1 LKRRAS
7 ELQVGDVI
15 IDRSTR
21 PLTVTAEP
29 TAAKY
34 QGKHPAWRIKVS
46 DGYPSLVVK
55 GDPEITIADDPEEA
69 WSEYAQ
75 FRS

>member
-21 PLTVTAEP
+21 PLTVTTEP
-29 TAAKY
+29 MATKY
-34 QGKHPAWRIKVS
+34 RGQHPGWRIKVS
-46 DGYPSLVVK
+46 DGYPALVVK

-69 WSEYAQ
+69 WNEYAK
-75 FRS
+75 FRA